1 MPSPHQTQTPRAPRM
16 AAGPLP
22 GGLAMGG
29 VVWLLGWAVAFAL
42 EGHADQGSQALPL
55 VLAVAMAGL
64 WWPSWMAV
72 AASAAT
78 VVAFNWWFISPR
90 GTLQVSLPRDLL
102 FLCSMLTVSGGVTLM
117 MARQRRLATASERH
131 AQRVQELYALSEALR
146 VAQTPAAVHGALDAA
161 LSASCQATDAAKAVF
176 RAASA
181 EPGAWQPFGAP
192 SDDEASGLALC
203 CRQDQPM
210 GPGTQVY
217 DNQPG
222 WYLPAHG
229 MRAVQGA
236 VLLQPPPALLHDT
249 AQRRH
254 AQAMCD
260 LAGQAVEQ
268 LHAAAAAQAA
278 QQAAQVHAFRNTM
291 LAAVSHDYRTPL
303 ASILGAAS
311 SLCQQDERLT
321 PPQRQRLAATI
332 VDEATQLS
340 RLTDNAL
347 QLARLDGGAAS
358 LHRDWESLEELV
370 GAVLRRVRAR
380 DPERRVRAR
389 LGARLPL
396 VQCDAVLMVQLLENL
411 IDNALKHAGAHA
423 AIDIVGRSRHGQ
435 VWLAVCD
442 RGPGIAEPEQARLLA
457 AFERGGGQPLGTRG
471 AGLGLALC
479 DAVARAHGTQ
489 LAIRNRR
496 RGGCCVGLC
505 MPVAEP
511 PAMEPEES
519 P

>member
-1 MPSPHQTQTPRAPRM
+1 MHQQRQARTRWTGWLSGG
-16 AAGPLP
+16 AA
-22 GGLAMGG
+22 
-29 VVWLLGWAVAFAL
+29 WLLGWVAAFAL
-42 EGHADQGSQALPL
+42 EGHAEQGSPALLL
-55 VLAVAMAGL
+55 VLSMTMASL
-64 WWPSWMAV
+64 WWPTWMAIV
-72 AASAAT
+72 SGTAT
-78 VVAFNWWFISPR
+78 VVAFNWLFISPR
-90 GTLQVSLPRDLL
+90 GTLQVSLERDLL
-102 FLCSMLTVSGGVTLM
+102 FLCVMLAVSVGVTLL
-117 MARQRRLATASERH
+117 MARQRRLAAASERH
-131 AQRVQELYALSEALR
+131 AARAQELYVLSEALR
-146 VAQTPAAVHGALDAA
+146 VAQTPAAVHGALDSA
-161 LSASCQATDAAKAVF
+161 LSPSCQATGTIKAVF
-176 RAASA
+176 RAAPA
-181 EPGAWQPFGAP
+181 EPGTWLHFGAP

-203 CRQDQPM
+203 SAQDQPM
-210 GPGTQVY
+210 GPGTHVY

-311 SLCQQDERLT
+311 SLRQQDDRLT

-411 IDNALKHAGAHA
+411 IDNALKHAGPRTP
-423 AIDIVGRSRHGQ
+423 IDIVGRSRQ
-435 VWLAVCD
+435 SQIWLAVCD
-442 RGPGIAEPEQARLLA
+442 RGPGIAGPDQARLLE
-457 AFERGGGQPLGTRG
+457 AFERGSGQASGARGVRG

-479 DAVARAHGTQ
+479 DAVARAHGAR
-489 LAIRNRR
+489 LALRNRR
-496 RGGCCVGLC
+496 LGGCCVALC
-505 MPVAEP
+505 MPVAP
-511 PAMEPEES
+511 PPRMAPET
-519 P
+519 PP

>member
-1 MPSPHQTQTPRAPRM
+1 MT
-16 AAGPLP
+16 
-22 GGLAMGG
+22 LA
-29 VVWLLGWAVAFAL
+29 
-42 EGHADQGSQALPL
+42 S
-55 VLAVAMAGL
+55 L
-64 WWPSWMAV
+64 WWPTWMV
-72 AASAAT
+72 IVSSTVT
-78 VVAFNWWFISPR
+78 VVAFNWLFISPR
-90 GTLQVSLPRDLL
+90 GTLQVSLERDFL
-102 FLCSMLTVSGGVTLM
+102 FLGVMLAVSVGVTLL
-117 MARQRRLATASERH
+117 MARQRRLAAASEWH
-131 AQRVQELYALSEALR
+131 AARVQELYALSEALR
-146 VAQTPAAVHGALDAA
+146 MAQIPASVYLALDAA
-161 LSASCQATDAAKAVF
+161 LSASCRTAMPVQAIFRTAAGQ
-176 RAASA
+176 
-181 EPGAWQPFGAP
+181 EQPQSFGAP
-192 SDDEASGLALC
+192 GDDELSGLRLC
-203 CRQDQPM
+203 CTQAQPM
-210 GPGTQVY
+210 GAGTHVY

-222 WYLPAHG
+222 WYLPARG
-229 MRAVQGA
+229 MRSAQGA
-236 VLLQPPPALLHDT
+236 VLIKPSSDFLHDD

-260 LAGQAVEQ
+260 QAGQALEH
-268 LHAAAAAQAA
+268 LSAAAAAHAV
-278 QQAAQVHAFRNTM
+278 QQAAQVHAFRNTV

-311 SLCQQDERLT
+311 SLSQQGERLT

-411 IDNALKHAGAHA
+411 IDNALKHAGPRTP
-423 AIDIVGRSRHGQ
+423 IDIVGRSRQSQ

-442 RGPGIAEPEQARLLA
+442 RGPGIAESDQARLLA
-457 AFERGGGQPLGTRG
+457 AFERGGSGQAGGARGMRG

-479 DAVARAHGTQ
+479 DAVARAHGARLT
-489 LAIRNRR
+489 IRNRS
-496 RGGCCVGLC
+496 RGGCFVGLF
-505 MPVAEP
+505 MPVAALPPLALEEP
-511 PAMEPEES
+511 Q
-519 P
+519 